1 MQEERKKEEGLL
13 FYRHTIPYGL
23 IESPV
28 KRKRQ
33 NKSNS
38 YKSVTLSADP
48 YISMHCPIVPL
59 PIHAG
64 SAQSSTYATKER
76 RGGDLMRGRLRLSV
90 GVFVCRSVCSS
101 VCLLVRLSLR
111 EFVCQSAF
119 SSMTN

>member
-1 MQEERKKEEGLL
+1 MQEERKKEEGFL
-13 FYRHTIPYGL
+13 FYRHTIPYEL
-23 IESPV
+23 TESPA
-28 KRKRQ
+28 KRKRK
-33 NKSNS
+33 NKMNS

-48 YISMHCPIVPL
+48 YTSMHCPIVPL

-76 RGGDLMRGRLRLSV
+76 RGCDLMRGRVRLSV
-90 GVFVCRSVCSS
+90 RVFICLFACSS
-101 VCLLVRLSLR
+101 VCWFVRLSLR